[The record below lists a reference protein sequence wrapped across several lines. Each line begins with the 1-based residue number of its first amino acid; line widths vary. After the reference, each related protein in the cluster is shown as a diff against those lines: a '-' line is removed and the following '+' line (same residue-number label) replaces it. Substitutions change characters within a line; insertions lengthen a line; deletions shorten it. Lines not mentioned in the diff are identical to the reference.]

1 MRIMHRAEAVFLFL
15 GDIAVFYLSLFLVL
29 LARYGLPFDQR
40 IIILHFLPF
49 SILFVFWILGFFIA
63 GLYEQHTLLFQKRL
77 PYRLLKSV
85 LANAVVTA
93 LFFYFFPGFLI
104 TPRINLILYLIVSSA
119 LLLVWRLYGFSF
131 FSAQEKQTALLV
143 GSGSELGELEREL
156 SGNPRYG
163 VRLVSSVDVS
173 RLSGGVCADEM
184 LHRASLGEVSLIIVD
199 LRNSAVETILPRLYN
214 LLFSRV
220 RFADLSKVYEEIF
233 GRIPLSLAGHYWF
246 LKNIPSVSSRFAYD
260 FLKRLMDILA
270 ASALGLLSLPLY
282 PFVYIAVKLDD
293 GGSLFVLQDRV
304 GRSNR
309 IIRTI
314 KFRTMSRD
322 DAGRAT
328 LRKGNKV
335 TRVGAFLR
343 RTRIDELPQLWNV
356 LRGEMSLIGPRPE
369 LPALVALYER
379 EVPYYRIRHLIKPGL
394 SGWAQIYHENHP
406 HHAADVSETKVKLSY
421 DLYYLKNRS
430 LFLDVKIALKTI
442 KILLSRSG
450 V

>member
-1 MRIMHRAEAVFLFL
+1 MRITHRAEAIFLFL
-15 GDIAVFYLSLFLVL
+15 GDVVFFYLSLFLVL

-49 SILFVFWILGFFIA
+49 SILFIFWILGFFIA
-63 GLYEQHTLLFQKRL
+63 GLYEQHTLLFQERL
-77 PYRLLKSV
+77 PYRLLRSV
-85 LANAVVTA
+85 LANTVMTA
-93 LFFYFFPGFLI
+93 LFFYFFPTFLI
-104 TPRINLILYLIVSSA
+104 TPKINLILYLIVSSA

-131 FSAQEKQTALLV
+131 SGGREKQQVLLI
-143 GSGSELGELEREL
+143 GSGVELGELEREL

-163 VRLVSSVDVS
+163 VQLVSSVDAS
-173 RLSGGVCADEM
+173 RLSGEVNADEM
-184 LHRASLGEVSLIIVD
+184 LHRASLGDVSLIIID
-199 LRNSAVETILPRLYN
+199 LQSSSVETILPHLYN

-220 RFADLSKVYEEIF
+220 WFADLSKVYEEIF
-233 GRIPLSLAGHYWF
+233 GRIPLSLVGHYWF

-260 FLKRLMDILA
+260 FLKRLMDIGA
-270 ASALGLLSLPLY
+270 ASALWLLALPLY
-282 PFVYIAVKLDD
+282 LLVCIAVKLDD
-293 GGSLFVLQDRV
+293 GGSLFVFQDRV
-304 GRSNR
+304 GQNNR

-314 KFRTMSRD
+314 KFRTMYRD
-322 DAGRAT
+322 DAGRT
-328 LRKGNKV
+328 DLQKGNKI

-356 LRGEMSLIGPRPE
+356 LCGEMSLIGPRPE
-369 LPALVALYER
+369 LPALVAVYER
-379 EVPYYRIRHLIKPGL
+379 EVLYYRTRHLIKPGL

-430 LFLDVKIALKTI
+430 LFLDLKIALKTI